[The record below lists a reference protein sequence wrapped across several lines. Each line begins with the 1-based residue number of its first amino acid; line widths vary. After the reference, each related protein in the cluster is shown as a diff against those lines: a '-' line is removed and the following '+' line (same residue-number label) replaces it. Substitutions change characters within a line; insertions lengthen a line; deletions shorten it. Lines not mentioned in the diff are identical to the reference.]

1 MYLTKLKATSGENLP
16 TLVILEKEF
25 DKSAKQCWGCPF
37 TTFGRE
43 PDPLSVTPKILKQCC
58 QFVGFRKFSLFLC
71 TRCNKSLENGRLSDL
86 DSTFEFSRFEDGQ
99 ISPVAP
105 ESIDIHIHHIS
116 GMLHIRCYKL
126 QTS

>member
-43 PDPLSVTPKILKQCC
+43 PDPLSVTPKILRQCC
-58 QFVGFRKFSLFLC
+58 QFVGFRKFSFC
-71 TRCNKSLENGRLSDL
+71 VL
-86 DSTFEFSRFEDGQ
+86 DVTNHWKTGDCQ
-99 ISPVAP
+99 I
-105 ESIDIHIHHIS
+105 
-116 GMLHIRCYKL
+116 
-126 QTS
+126 